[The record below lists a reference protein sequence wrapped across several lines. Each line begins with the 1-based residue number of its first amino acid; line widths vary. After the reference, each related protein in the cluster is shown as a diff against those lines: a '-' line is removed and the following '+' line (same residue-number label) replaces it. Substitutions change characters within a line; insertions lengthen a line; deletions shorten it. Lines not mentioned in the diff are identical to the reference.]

1 MCKGAD
7 SIIADRLS
15 KDSKNSEIFHK
26 TEEYVNSFADE
37 GLRTLFL
44 AQKEIDRDVYEKWNK

>member
-7 SIIADRLS
+7 SIIAERLS
-15 KDSKNSEIFHK
+15 QQSLKGSIY
-26 TEEYVNSFADE
+26 EETQKYVDQFAAT

-44 AQKEIDRDVYEKWNK
+44 AEKYLDP

>member
-7 SIIADRLS
+7 SIIAERLS
-15 KDSKNSEIFHK
+15 VESKESVVFTNTQS
-26 TEEYVNSFADE
+26 YVDFFADE

-44 AQKEIDRDVYEKWNK
+44 ATK